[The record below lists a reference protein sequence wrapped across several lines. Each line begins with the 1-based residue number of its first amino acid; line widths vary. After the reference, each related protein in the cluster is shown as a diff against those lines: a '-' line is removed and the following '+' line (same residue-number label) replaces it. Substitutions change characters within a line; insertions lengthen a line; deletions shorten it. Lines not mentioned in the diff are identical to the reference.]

1 MLLLIVGSTLSVLFS
16 LYAVCLHSAL
26 LQYPL
31 IVGLLVG
38 TIPVVLVVGFDF
50 PMRSTLVCFAFLYF
64 LYVLGGNAMAKSQP
78 FFGFEPFRLSRIE
91 GTLIEDSLLTRS
103 SKQVIR
109 LKLKT
114 CGTQDG
120 HAFGSGGVV
129 SALLK
134 TDELLIAGSDI
145 MLEGKLSETGDL
157 FLCSSFQVG
166 KLTKLGLIRREMLSL
181 LSCLLQK
188 RIADE
193 SSRSL
198 AQMLLLGHSSEA
210 SFALKDASLE
220 AGCAHLLALSG
231 MHLQV
236 FLLFSSWLCSLFLGR
251 YWGKRIGFL
260 IPLGYVVLVGPKP
273 SLVRAL
279 LMHLISL
286 FPFSRELRSA
296 ASLLLAYAIQL
307 WFFSYSA
314 TSFAFLF
321 SYAAITSLILG
332 AALPPFPLKTTAL
345 AIFGTAPASMIL
357 TGSWNLAGLLF
368 SYPAGLLIHLLM
380 VLGLVCLLFGGVP
393 VLLLT
398 HCTHLLQNLLALAA
412 ALPLAFAVR
421 AYCLYLLVLLTCIAI
436 IGYAGQALHK
446 RRRYRNELDLC
457 LRFTERNH
465 SPLGE
470 RGSGDDQEVW
480 TELPDL
486 PPGA

>member
-1 MLLLIVGSTLSVLFS
+1 MV
-16 LYAVCLHSAL
+16 
-26 LQYPL
+26 
-31 IVGLLVG
+31 LLVVYRA
-38 TIPVVLVVGFDF
+38 PV
-50 PMRSTLVCFAFLYF
+50 RSTLLSFSFLF
-64 LYVLGGNAMAKSQP
+64 LLYGLGGLAVAKSQP
-78 FFGFEPFRLSRIE
+78 SYGFAPFRLSRIE
-91 GTLIEDSLLTRS
+91 GRLLEDSLLTRS
-103 SKQVIR
+103 HKQVVR
-109 LKLKT
+109 LKLSASW
-114 CGTQDG
+114 TQDG
-120 HAFGSGGVV
+120 DVFGARGVV

-145 MLEGKLSETGDL
+145 LLEGRLSETGDL

-166 KLTKLGLIRREMLSL
+166 RLSKLGLKRREL
-181 LSCLLQK
+181 LSHLSWLLQH

-193 SSRSL
+193 AARSL
-198 AQMLLLGHSSEA
+198 ALMLLLGQSTEA
-210 SFALKDASLE
+210 SFALKDASLG

-236 FLLFSSWLCSLFLGR
+236 FLLLSSWFSSLFLGR

-286 FPFSRELRSA
+286 FPFSQEMRSLS
-296 ASLLLAYAIQL
+296 SLLLAYAVQL
-307 WFFSYSA
+307 WLFSCSV

-321 SYAAITSLILG
+321 SYAAITLLILG
-332 AALPPFPLKTTAL
+332 QALPPFPLKTTAL
-345 AIFGTAPASMIL
+345 AILGTAPASMLL

-380 VLGLVCLLFGGVP
+380 VLSLVCLPFGGVP

-398 HCTHLLQNLLALAA
+398 QCTHVLQTLLALASEVPFVFKA
-412 ALPLAFAVR
+412 G

-465 SPLGE
+465 SPFGSG
-470 RGSGDDQEVW
+470 GSGDEQEVW